1 MGLDK
6 TKRILLQQDF
16 ERDPFKA
23 TNTILSAQSNTSL
36 PTSQEDVLLAHG
48 QNVYFSVQNSL
59 KRLLQNDVFI
69 QNFLS
74 KSNDFVKYAAQ
85 HGLLSSLSS
94 DINVDV
100 LATAHRIYESYLS
113 VHEYEYHGAPGSI
126 DGISAAT
133 EMLSSV
139 NDKYLDS
146 NLANFD
152 RAGAMK
158 NFQKTSQSD
167 GQLSSCSSFALSNDF
182 VVKYEFDDSP
192 EILHPLNYVN
202 VEVLNRQT
210 GGIFKQVMNTQ
221 LVTTHIVPKVTE
233 TKYIYKEWM
242 SGFKELYVYIPT
254 TYTFYNENVDGE
266 DINKNATWIRLN
278 VNARHFGFNHIYQT
292 HICGQSLPM
301 QIHNESS
308 TISCFN
314 DVILPSML
322 RTMALGSTIET
333 DTNTGSIYNSYD
345 SKYVFYFVCYGTDA
359 QAIRIF
365 GD

>member
-16 ERDPFKA
+16 ERDPFKS
-23 TNTILSAQSNTSL
+23 TNEILSAQLNTSL
-36 PTSQEDVLLAHG
+36 PTDQDDILLAHG
-48 QNVYFSVQNSL
+48 QSVYFSIQHSL
-59 KRLLQNDVFI
+59 KRLLQNDIFI
-69 QNFLS
+69 QQFLS
-74 KSNDFVKYAAQ
+74 KSNNFVKYAAE

-94 DINVDV
+94 NITTNVS
-100 LATAHRIYESYLS
+100 AAAQRIYESYLS
-113 VHEYEYHGAPGSI
+113 VHKYEYHGSPGSI
-126 DGISAAT
+126 EGISAAT
-133 EMLSSV
+133 EMLSTV
-139 NDKYLDS
+139 YNDYLDS
-146 NLANFD
+146 DLKNFD
-152 RAGAMK
+152 RSGAMK
-158 NFQKTSQSD
+158 NFQSSTG
-167 GQLSSCSSFALSNDF
+167 GQLSSQSSFALSNDF
-182 VVKYEFDDSP
+182 VIKYEFDDSP

-210 GGIFKQVMNTQ
+210 GGIFKQTMNTQ

-254 TYTFYNENVDGE
+254 TYTFYNENIEGE

-278 VNARHFGFNHIYQT
+278 INARHFGFNHIYQT

-301 QIHNESS
+301 QIHNDSPS
-308 TISCFN
+308 ISCFN
-314 DVILPSML
+314 DVILPSLL
-322 RTMALGSTIET
+322 RTMALGSCDELSG
-333 DTNTGSIYNSYD
+333 NTGSVYNSYD